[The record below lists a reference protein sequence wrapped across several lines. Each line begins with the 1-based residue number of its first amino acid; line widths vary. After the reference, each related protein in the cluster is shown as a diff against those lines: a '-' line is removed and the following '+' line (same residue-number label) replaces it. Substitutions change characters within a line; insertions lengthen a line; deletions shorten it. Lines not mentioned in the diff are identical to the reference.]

1 MDDIFNWF
9 QVSEGLTPDFFVK
22 FIVFII
28 FVGCIARFLGELIKF
43 KDL

>member
-1 MDDIFNWF
+1 MDEIFGWF
-9 QVSEGLTPDFFVK
+9 NVSEGLTPDFFVK

-28 FVGCIARFLGELIKF
+28 VIGCFARFFGELIKF